1 MATITDTTTD
11 ANGNII
17 VDVSSSTNDS
27 ITLATAGN
35 YSDKNIIFNLAV
47 QKGTA
52 EPTLQEKSV
61 TPSTAAQEIIPD
73 VGYDGLSKV
82 SMNGDANLVAENIKS
97 GINIF
102 GIAGSYEG
110 NGSSSGGSGGGFSV
124 SFPTVGSTNYA
135 NWSKFNVAYILKTD
149 GTIINILDYT
159 SVAGKT
165 IENVLLF
172 TAGGENNYYGLKF
185 NFDGDLISFL
195 PAQVHI
201 LPNSI
206 VRLQSNT
213 TFISAMSMNLFSCQF
228 IIPISNL
235 NITSIF
241 AYNTN

>member
-17 VDVSSSTNDS
+17 VDVSSSEDDS

-35 YSDKNIIFNLAV
+35 YSDKNIIFNI
-47 QKGTA
+47 TA
-52 EPTLQEKSV
+52 STEPILQEKSII
-61 TPSTAAQEIIPD
+61 PSTVAQEVIPD
-73 VGYDGLSKV
+73 DGYDGLSKV
-82 SMNGDANLVAENIKS
+82 DVGGDANLVADNIKS
-97 GINIF
+97 GVSIF
-102 GIAGSYEG
+102 DVAGSYKG
-110 NGSSSGGSGGGFSV
+110 SGGSGGGFSV

-195 PAQVHI
+195 PAQAHI

-213 TFISAMSMNLFSCQF
+213 TFISAMSMNLFSRQF

-241 AYNTN
+241 AYNTD